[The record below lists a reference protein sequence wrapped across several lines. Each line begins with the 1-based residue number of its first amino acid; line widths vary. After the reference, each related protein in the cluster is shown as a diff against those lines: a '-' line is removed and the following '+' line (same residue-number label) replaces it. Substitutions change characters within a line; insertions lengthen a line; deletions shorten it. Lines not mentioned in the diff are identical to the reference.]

1 MDRDILKNDDLIGG
15 CQLNLNAMREDLM
28 LTRKKMILHKVYW
41 DTYLKEQLEEID
53 DEMANQVT
61 FEDDP
66 EKFWV
71 PILYK
76 DSETE
81 IVENRGWMQVTV
93 HMMLA
98 SEAEKYP
105 QGEARE
111 EPNNEPFCPEP
122 EGRIKFTVNPF
133 DLIGQIIPPDV
144 LRKIYGYL
152 CCGLFCFLF
161 ILMAP
166 NIIS

>member
-1 MDRDILKNDDLIGG
+1 
-15 CQLNLNAMREDLM
+15 M

-76 DSETE
+76 DSEKE
-81 IVENRGWMQVTV
+81 IVVNRGWMQVTV

-105 QGEARE
+105 
-111 EPNNEPFCPEP
+111 
-122 EGRIKFTVNPF
+122 
-133 DLIGQIIPPDV
+133 
-144 LRKIYGYL
+144 
-152 CCGLFCFLF
+152 
-161 ILMAP
+161 
-166 NIIS
+166 